1 MAGII
6 KGSIDLTKIPK
17 DKIIQGKKGKYIPES
32 ITVNDEEDQFGNFGP
47 IIVDQT
53 KEEREAKA
61 AKTYLG
67 NVRVVWSNGTFP
79 SPPAFQGGQPKAQ
92 PKASAAKEDDLPF

>member
-1 MAGII
+1 MAGIV

-17 DKIIQGKKGKYIPES
+17 DRIIVGKKGKYINVA

-53 KEEREAKA
+53 KEEREAKTP
-61 AKTYLG
+61 KTYLG

-79 SPPAFQGGQPKAQ
+79 SPTPFEGGQPKAQ
-92 PKASAAKEDDLPF
+92 PAAAKDEDLPF

>member
-1 MAGII
+1 MAGIV
-6 KGSIDLTKIPK
+6 KGSIDLTKVPK
-17 DKIIQGKKGKYIPES
+17 DRIIVGKKGKYINVA

-61 AKTYLG
+61 PKTYLG

-79 SPPAFQGGQPKAQ
+79 SPGSFDGKPKAKPVQ
-92 PKASAAKEDDLPF
+92 AAAKEDDLPF